1 MYPLII
7 PCLLIVISMLLS
19 GCNATM
25 SGITKVP
32 VPVAC
37 QEEVPD
43 RPVMPTESLS
53 AEATLD
59 QFVQAAAAEIERRE
73 GFELKLHAA
82 LTACVKPIAS
92 PPQTPP

>member
-1 MYPLII
+1 MRYLLL
-7 PCLLIVISMLLS
+7 CLALT

-43 RPVMPTESLS
+43 RPIMPTESLS

>member
-1 MYPLII
+1 MRY
-7 PCLLIVISMLLS
+7 LLLLCVALT

-53 AEATLD
+53 AGATLD

-73 GFELKLHAA
+73 GFEVKLRTA
-82 LTACVKPIAS
+82 LEACVKPIAS

>member
-1 MYPLII
+1 MRYLLVL
-7 PCLLIVISMLLS
+7 CLALA

-37 QEEVPD
+37 KEEVPD
-43 RPVMPTESLS
+43 RPVMPTEGLPADASLD
-53 AEATLD
+53 A
-59 QFVQAAAAEIERRE
+59 FVQAAAAEIERRE
-73 GFELKLHAA
+73 GYENQLLTA

-92 PPQTPP
+92 PPQKSP

>member
-1 MYPLII
+1 MKY
-7 PCLLIVISMLLS
+7 LLLLCIALT

-25 SGITKVP
+25 SGVTKVP

-59 QFVQAAAAEIERRE
+59 QFVQAAAAEMERRE
-73 GFELKLHAA
+73 GYEVKLRTA
-82 LTACVKPIAS
+82 LEACVKPIAS